1 MAVRNVKT
9 DKKWMTCLRCG
20 MKIYTDVFH
29 RLCRRCRMRNAEVSH
44 RVGRVSRDV
53 VSIIRRSGFDE
64 LF

>member
-1 MAVRNVKT
+1 
-9 DKKWMTCLRCG
+9 
-20 MKIYTDVFH
+20 
-29 RLCRRCRMRNAEVSH
+29 MRNAEVSH